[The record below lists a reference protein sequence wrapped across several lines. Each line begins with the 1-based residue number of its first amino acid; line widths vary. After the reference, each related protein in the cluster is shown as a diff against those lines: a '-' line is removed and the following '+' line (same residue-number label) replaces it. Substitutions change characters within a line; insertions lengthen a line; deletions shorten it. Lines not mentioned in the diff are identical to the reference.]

1 LEDSQ
6 IAGKPF
12 GDKGDACDLLGTWSN
27 GRNSP
32 RGFMVEK
39 SGLSGSSDIWPAARR
54 NRMGTCNF
62 SRVSLLAARTKF
74 VRAGWAG
81 ENHDEIPT
89 HGVMLGHGE
98 VICSQAHAH
107 THALTHNGL
116 LPSAFAEPGHARSL
130 TQAQASPWSMDLFM
144 DPVYML
150 CALDA
155 THTVWIPSSCCRT

>member
-1 LEDSQ
+1 LKNTKVWQVVCYHYKQQDCLFWRILKSR
-6 IAGKPF
+6 ANPLGTRVM
-12 GDKGDACDLLGTWSN
+12 LVTWLGTWSN

-39 SGLSGSSDIWPAARR
+39 SGLSGSSDICQQARR

-89 HGVMLGHGE
+89 HVVMLGHG
-98 VICSQAHAH
+98 
-107 THALTHNGL
+107 
-116 LPSAFAEPGHARSL
+116 
-130 TQAQASPWSMDLFM
+130 
-144 DPVYML
+144 
-150 CALDA
+150 
-155 THTVWIPSSCCRT
+155 